1 MARRRGS
8 GRPRPQGNGRPR
20 SQGKRRFQAWQGLL
34 AAGIAAV
41 ATIAAAAI
49 TTFGTSSGSGNPSA
63 TVAGSA
69 GIAANPAPESV
80 AITSF
85 TDAPHNPPPAR
96 EYSFR
101 GTVGNWQGALGEIF
115 VVVLRPGIAEASDVY
130 PDWLVSPPAKILSER
145 TWIIDDWI
153 IKSPP
158 ADARWEAII
167 VRAPTNLKGG
177 TFPVTS
183 STSPIGTASSAS
195 PSPTVGTSSSASP
208 TAGTSSS
215 ASPTAG
221 TSSSA
226 SSTAGVSTYQPG
238 PVGTEMCPELATSG
252 PKSLCVTATSKPV
265 RIH

>member
-8 GRPRPQGNGRPR
+8 GRPRPQGTGRPR

-63 TVAGSA
+63 TVAGSS
-69 GIAANPAPESV
+69 GIAANHAPGSTATSTAPESV

-96 EYSFR
+96 EYSFG

-167 VRAPTNLKGG
+167 VRAPTNLFGG
-177 TFPVTS
+177 TIPVIS

-195 PSPTVGTSSSASP
+195 PSPTV
-208 TAGTSSS
+208 GTSSS